1 MKDFDFNTLSA
12 DSHDMQPGTYP
23 YLPSQSQL
31 PSRPGFAPGQPQ
43 QQSASFVNGASATSV
58 GSGSFTNFGATPNQG
73 QGLNSFDS
81 MFPGPSQDQLG
92 WKEPNPYNYQNPI
105 STNDA
110 PGFANGAESPY
121 LSDNNSQQPNTM
133 QDVFPKYPY
142 YASIPTN
149 VDGSNKRSR
158 DDPDDQEA
166 DVFDTKEMTKA
177 KSGACS
183 RCKNLK
189 VKCEFKTDTDP
200 CKRCLNGGHE
210 CVIPGRKKRRAPPKR
225 EHLLNQIREQ
235 AAQIKD
241 LMAQLES
248 SGNSAQHRSS
258 SGVSDFGP
266 SSAFQSPMLSPSTTD
281 SSLGQNDL
289 LSKPNPEM
297 DKAIEDW
304 IAKAKQSFEEFD
316 VFIGIGGA
324 GMPKSYLVEGDLE
337 KIDSDEDEDYVNI
350 SDNDSDYEFAV
361 EHHDGNEV
369 MNNGDLKHK
378 GSTSSLHTDRTGS
391 TRKNKNAGE
400 SAKSAILPGEA
411 APFGLFGEM
420 SLKAGPKKRGA
431 SAEPAEDKLPG
442 IANTNFFRSTPAPEV
457 MDKRLSTFQNPP
469 FILSR
474 GIITPQEA
482 EQLFKIYFDRMNL
495 SVSLLDPVLYTAQR
509 TFWRSPFLFTVICAI
524 ASRFYAQRPSLYNQA
539 IQCAQQ
545 AAGMALVGGHKNV
558 EMCSAYILLSLY
570 PVPAKRLE
578 DQRTWLYLGLAIR
591 TATDL
596 NLHLPNTAKPLNENH
611 ARELLNRTRVWLNC
625 FNLDRSTG
633 SQYGKP
639 PIISSADYMANHSE
653 NWWRS
658 SPYNMKNFDIHLC
671 AYNAELK
678 VMAGFIQKIYSDPDH
693 PTGLN
698 KSVDFEKIA
707 TETDEELKTLADKW
721 NAILEQGDLSDP
733 QNSFRTGLIQLAY
746 PYARLVALSY
756 GFQHAFGKNHTDEN
770 PFLKRCLDAA
780 FDVVN
785 NVLHDIA
792 RPSQRIY
799 LRHGPEAQV
808 VFTTFASTFLIKLLQ
823 PRFASY
829 LTIQKRLE
837 IRETVQ
843 KVIDLLGSPEVS
855 IDDRHGPGLSA
866 RFLKGLLAAP
876 MAQVD
881 LMSPPPSR
889 RARVSPSSTASY
901 IAPSSRSTSS
911 SLSPAP
917 RQEALSFES
926 FAPVG
931 PMDPFAPSNNGVS
944 NSLAL
949 HIGGE
954 DGSTL
959 QSDFLQPPLPFDDA
973 ILHTNF
979 NWNTFE
985 GSLDMDYRAQD
996 PVFYSGLQQQY
1007 MAGVHH

>member
-1 MKDFDFNTLSA
+1 MPAAFP
-12 DSHDMQPGTYP
+12 HYMP
-23 YLPSQSQL
+23 
-31 PSRPGFAPGQPQ
+31 
-43 QQSASFVNGASATSV
+43 
-58 GSGSFTNFGATPNQG
+58 TP
-73 QGLNSFDS
+73 
-81 MFPGPSQDQLG
+81 
-92 WKEPNPYNYQNPI
+92 I
-105 STNDA
+105 
-110 PGFANGAESPY
+110 
-121 LSDNNSQQPNTM
+121 
-133 QDVFPKYPY
+133 
-142 YASIPTN
+142 N
-149 VDGSNKRSR
+149 VDFRHKRSR
-158 DDPDDQEA
+158 GQDEDDQEA
-166 DVFDTKEMTKA
+166 DVSDAKEMTKA
-177 KSGACS
+177 KS
-183 RCKNLK
+183 
-189 VKCEFKTDTDP
+189 
-200 CKRCLNGGHE
+200 
-210 CVIPGRKKRRAPPKR
+210 KR

-248 SGNSAQHRSS
+248 SGNSDHHRSS
-258 SGVSDFGP
+258 LGTSDLKP
-266 SSAFQSPMLSPSTTD
+266 SSAFQSPMISPSTTD

-289 LSKPNPEM
+289 LSKPNSEM
-297 DKAIEDW
+297 DKAVEDW
-304 IAKAKQSFEEFD
+304 IAKAKQSFQEFD

-337 KIDSDEDEDYVNI
+337 KFDSDEDDDYVNI
-350 SDNDSDYEFAV
+350 SDTDSDYEFAV
-361 EHHDGNEV
+361 DHHDGNEI
-369 MNNGDLKHK
+369 MTDGDLTHK
-378 GSTSSLHTDRTGS
+378 GSTSSLNYDRTGS
-391 TRKNKNAGE
+391 TRKNRHG
-400 SAKSAILPGEA
+400 SAKPAILPGEA

-420 SLKAGPKKRGA
+420 SLKAGPKKRGT
-431 SAEPAEDKLPG
+431 SVEPAEDKLPG
-442 IANTNFFRSTPAPEV
+442 IANTNFFRSSERLLFVCDAPLWLTQLQYIAPAPEA

-469 FILSR
+469 LILSR

-482 EQLFKIYFDRMNL
+482 EQLFRIYFDRMNL

-545 AAGMALVGGHKNV
+545 AAGMALIGGHKNV

-570 PVPAKRLE
+570 PVPTKRLE
-578 DQRTWLYLGLAIR
+578 GQRTWLYLGLAIR

-653 NWWRS
+653 NWWKS

-698 KSVDFEKIA
+698 KTVDFEKIA
-707 TETDEELKTLADKW
+707 TETDEELKALADKW
-721 NAILEQGDLSDP
+721 NAILDQGDMSDP
-733 QNSFRTGLIQLAY
+733 QNCFRTGLIQLAY

-785 NVLHDIA
+785 SILHNIA

-808 VFTTFASTFLIKLLQ
+808 IFTTFASTFLVKLLQ

-843 KVIDLLGSPEVS
+843 QIIDLLASPEIS

-866 RFLKGLLAAP
+866 KFLKGLLAAP

-881 LMSPPPSR
+881 PTSPRPPPR
-889 RARVSPSSTASY
+889 RTRLSPTITSHIGQT
-901 IAPSSRSTSS
+901 SRSTSS

-917 RQEALSFES
+917 RQEVLSFES

-931 PMDPFAPSNNGVS
+931 PMDPFVPSNNGGS

-949 HIGGE
+949 QIGGE
-954 DGSTL
+954 DGPNIS
-959 QSDFLQPPLPFDDA
+959 SDFFQPSLPFDDA
-973 ILHTNF
+973 IMHSMQSMSDPNVWHDITLPSNF
-979 NWNTFE
+979 NWNDFE
-985 GSLDMDYRAQD
+985 ADMDCRAQD
-996 PVFYSGLQQQY
+996 PVVYSDLQQY
-1007 MAGVHH
+1007 MTGIQN